1 MMNIFFCVNNTYAEH
16 LLVTI
21 ISILEN
27 NLEQNIV
34 FHVLSSDFSD
44 ESKMMLENTLKKYRN
59 FEIKYIAVNKKYF
72 IDSNLKN
79 NIEYISLE
87 TYYRYI
93 IADIA
98 PNLNKALYLD
108 ADLIVNGNLYELYNV
123 DLENNYCAGVKDK
136 FIEETDYKHKLGMSL
151 NEIYINAGVMLLNL
165 GKLRKDHM
173 SIKLLNNTIKLAEQI
188 EYQDQDII
196 NITFRERIKE
206 VDSKYN
212 FASSNVIRE
221 KQKIKEAIIIHYT
234 GPIKPWNNNCK
245 HKLRKL
251 WKKYYNI
258 MLVLQGRNK
267 ETVFDKIMKFI
278 GATKY

>member
-1 MMNIFFCVNNTYAEH
+1 MNIFFCVNNTYAEH

-98 PNLNKALYLD
+98 PNLNKA
-108 ADLIVNGNLYELYNV
+108 
-123 DLENNYCAGVKDK
+123 
-136 FIEETDYKHKLGMSL
+136 FI
-151 NEIYINAGVMLLNL
+151 
-165 GKLRKDHM
+165 
-173 SIKLLNNTIKLAEQI
+173 
-188 EYQDQDII
+188 
-196 NITFRERIKE
+196 
-206 VDSKYN
+206 
-212 FASSNVIRE
+212 
-221 KQKIKEAIIIHYT
+221 
-234 GPIKPWNNNCK
+234 
-245 HKLRKL
+245 
-251 WKKYYNI
+251 
-258 MLVLQGRNK
+258 
-267 ETVFDKIMKFI
+267 
-278 GATKY
+278 